1 MEPGLPSEIISSI
14 LKLAAKPTVVRELST
29 GLKHVSKLDVLET
42 VCNRPINR
50 AELDKY
56 TEGGRV
62 FGFIINPLINIE
74 EIVQYSYI

>member
-42 VCNRPINR
+42 VCTY
-50 AELDKY
+50 K
-56 TEGGRV
+56 
-62 FGFIINPLINIE
+62 
-74 EIVQYSYI
+74 

>member
-1 MEPGLPSEIISSI
+1 MCW
-14 LKLAAKPTVVRELST
+14 KQYV
-29 GLKHVSKLDVLET
+29 
-42 VCNRPINR
+42 PINR

-74 EIVQYSYI
+74 EIVQYSEFVVFTPIKPHI